1 MSQAV
6 SRAGA
11 GHRHFCRQALV
22 KSSSVLVG
30 CAQWDVALCG
40 RRLRSV
46 LARTFCPEASGGFLG
61 KDPGLGTL
69 HPRPWGWRG
78 GGCREAVCCS
88 CGAEEWVFS
97 QIGGR
102 EDPSRQ
108 GSRTSQLSSRRR
120 WELCVPP
127 KPLRPVAVVCWA
139 LLGTAADSGPPP
151 PPPHP
156 GRWFSLAPSA
166 AGREAGSVPTAWL
179 LPRWAC
185 LGPSDLCRLLPAPT
199 AVPSQGQS
207 GKPACPRGSWQ
218 LGRWVTRESRFPPCQ
233 CFGGWWPH
241 SWEEA
246 RAAAG
251 STTVGAQ
258 PLAGQAGLALATQPP
273 GFPPF
278 SFSF

>member
-1 MSQAV
+1 MDFWGNILA
-6 SRAGA
+6 RARCTPGRGA
-11 GHRHFCRQALV
+11 GGVVGAERLYAAAAGQRSGFLAKLEGGPIPPRVLHFPAELTEA
-22 KSSSVLVG
+22 VG
-30 CAQWDVALCG
+30 ALCPPK
-40 RRLRSV
+40 
-46 LARTFCPEASGGFLG
+46 AIAASGRGVLGAPGNGCGF
-61 KDPGLGTL
+61 
-69 HPRPWGWRG
+69 
-78 GGCREAVCCS
+78 
-88 CGAEEWVFS
+88 
-97 QIGGR
+97 
-102 EDPSRQ
+102 
-108 GSRTSQLSSRRR
+108 
-120 WELCVPP
+120 
-127 KPLRPVAVVCWA
+127 WA
-139 LLGTAADSGPPP
+139 LLGTAADSGAPP

-179 LPRWAC
+179 LPRRAC

-199 AVPSQGQS
+199 AVPGRGQS

-258 PLAGQAGLALATQPP
+258 PLAGQAGLALATQQP